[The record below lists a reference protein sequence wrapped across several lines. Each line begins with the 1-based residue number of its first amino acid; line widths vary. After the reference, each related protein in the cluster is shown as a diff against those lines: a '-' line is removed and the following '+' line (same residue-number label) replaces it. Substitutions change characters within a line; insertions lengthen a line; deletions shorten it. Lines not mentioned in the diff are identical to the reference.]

1 MNVSVYNMRT
11 KIEQRKGARDELLRQ
26 RKELKAKRKGFII
39 ELDAVAKAQAILQKV
54 AQLTQQELEY
64 HISEIVSL
72 ALKSIFSDPYE
83 FQLDFVQ
90 RRNKTEADIWF
101 SRDDERIHP
110 LTASGGGAVD
120 VAAFALRI
128 ALWRLRTP
136 RTRNTLVLDEP
147 FRFLS
152 ADLLPKASEL
162 LKGLSDKLGLQ
173 IIMIT
178 HSEELTDAADRTFK
192 VSQRNRVSKVEVV

>member
-1 MNVSVYNMRT
+1 MKTVYGLRQA
-11 KIEQRKGARDELLRQ
+11 IEQRKGARDELLKRQ
-26 RKELKAKRKGFII
+26 KQLRVSLKEAEKR
-39 ELDAVAKAQAILQKV
+39 LDNTQLAQTILQRV
-54 AQLTQQELEY
+54 AQLTQKELEF
-64 HISEIVSL
+64 HISETVTL
-72 ALKSIFSDPYE
+72 ALESIFSDPYT
-83 FQLDFVQ
+83 FQLDFVE

-101 SRDDERIHP
+101 CRDDERIHP

-128 ALWRLRTP
+128 ALWRLQSP
-136 RTRNTLVLDEP
+136 KTRNTLILDEP

-152 ADLLPKASEL
+152 TDLLPKASEL

-178 HSEELTDAADRTFK
+178 HSEELTDAADKTFL
-192 VSQRNRVSKVEVV
+192 VSQKKGVSIVAPS